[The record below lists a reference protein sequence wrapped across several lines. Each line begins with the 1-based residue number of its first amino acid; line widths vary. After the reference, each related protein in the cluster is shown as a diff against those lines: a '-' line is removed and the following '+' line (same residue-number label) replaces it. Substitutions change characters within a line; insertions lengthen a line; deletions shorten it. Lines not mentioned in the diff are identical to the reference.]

1 MQVQA
6 DAGDGR
12 RTEFA
17 ARIDISGPQERLQ
30 LERGGIFETLL
41 GELTAA
47 DGENRMHGSAP
58 RG

>member
-1 MQVQA
+1 MQA

-47 DGENRMHGSAP
+47 DGENGMHGSAA
-58 RG
+58 R